1 MHNDNFLS
9 NSVLFS
15 SQKNHTMGF
24 DFEPGTVCMLYAKHK
39 LYNEIA
45 TQNHVLCFVNSNA
58 FWFDFLLANAVPFL
72 NV

>member
-1 MHNDNFLS
+1 
-9 NSVLFS
+9 
-15 SQKNHTMGF
+15 MGF
-24 DFEPGTVCMLYAKHK
+24 DFEPGTVCTLNK

-58 FWFDFLLANAVPFL
+58 FWLDFLLANAVSFI